1 MIDSSRVRMQYLLD
15 NSAVHMR
22 ARKFFLITMS
32 LGLVFVSIFGLISNY
47 LGNPLWV
54 SIASSLGLLI
64 VFAGTIYALLIMRVM
79 QRVALIEAVLPDF
92 LSLMA
97 SNLRS
102 GLTPDRAFI
111 LSVRKE
117 FGPLETEIDIAAK
130 DIVSGKSFSQAF
142 EGMARRIDSE
152 IFAKATRLIIEGVNS
167 GGDLA
172 HLLENTSLDIRRFSA
187 TKREISATVRVYELF
202 ILAAAGIGAPLLYA
216 VANFLVSVVFA
227 MKSKLGLSEAA
238 SATVAASMPI
248 LGGAASLG
256 MSPEVVYIFSITA
269 IAIGAFFGSLAAG
282 VISKGKETAG
292 YRYIPV
298 MLVVAYGV
306 FYVIRFFLDTLL
318 GSTFF

>member
-1 MIDSSRVRMQYLLD
+1 MIGSAKKRLQYLLD

-22 ARKFFLITMS
+22 AGKFFFFALAV
-32 LGLVFVSIFGLISNY
+32 GLVFVSIFGLISNH

-54 SIASSLGLLI
+54 SILSSLGLLI
-64 VFAGTIYALLIMRVM
+64 VFAGTLYALLIMRVL

-142 EGMARRIDSE
+142 EGMSRRIDSE
-152 IFAKATRLIIEGVNS
+152 TFAKAARLIIEGVNS

-187 TKREISATVRVYELF
+187 TKKDISATVRVYELF

-216 VANFLVSVVFA
+216 VATFLVNVVFE
-227 MKSKLGLSEAA
+227 MKAKLNLTEAA
-238 SATVAASMPI
+238 SASMAATMPI
-248 LGGAASLG
+248 LGGASSIG
-256 MSPEVVYIFSITA
+256 ISPETVYIFALVA
-269 IAIGAFFGSLAAG
+269 ISIGAFFGSLAAG
-282 VISKGKETAG
+282 VISKGKEANG
-292 YRYIPV
+292 YGYIPV

-306 FYVIRFFLDTLL
+306 FFGVRFFLDTFL
-318 GSTFF
+318 GSAFF